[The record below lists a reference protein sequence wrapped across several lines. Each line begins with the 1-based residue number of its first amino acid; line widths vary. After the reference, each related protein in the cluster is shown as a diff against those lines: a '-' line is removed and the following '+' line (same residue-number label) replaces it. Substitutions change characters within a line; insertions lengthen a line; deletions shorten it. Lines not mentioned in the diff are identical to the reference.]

1 MAEIHRRSTPIPV
14 DRDLSVI
21 DELEEKVTQ
30 PLTQLPA
37 IGEYWEQIKNA
48 QSKLWSGLIRN
59 AHELELVLISRNTVI
74 TFEPDENST
83 VTES

>member
-1 MAEIHRRSTPIPV
+1 MAEIHRRSTPTPV
-14 DRDLSVI
+14 NRDLSVI
-21 DELEEKVTQ
+21 DDLEEKVTQ
-30 PLTQLPA
+30 PLTQRPA

>member
-1 MAEIHRRSTPIPV
+1 MAELPS

-21 DELEEKVTQ
+21 DELEEKIMQ
-30 PLTQLPA
+30 PLTQRPA
-37 IGEYWEQIKNA
+37 IKEYSEQIKDA

-59 AHELELVLISRNTVI
+59 EHELELVLISRNTVI
-74 TFEPDENST
+74 TSEPYENST